1 VTFESLTE
9 LWSLMVSPT
18 LQLDTTR
25 TNLAAVG
32 PSYNLEVSVFQPYSF
47 IYWVVC
53 LYNKAL
59 PQLAAGGASLNQVRF
74 SSMSSD
80 GSPWSA
86 AAAAC
91 AVSHGRSKPSER
103 ERLSTPP
110 SSIALKAESATNDV
124 VRRDE
129 LVLSSA
135 CKNTQTH
142 FQCDWRVS

>member
-1 VTFESLTE
+1 
-9 LWSLMVSPT
+9 
-18 LQLDTTR
+18 
-25 TNLAAVG
+25 
-32 PSYNLEVSVFQPYSF
+32 VSVFQPYSF